1 MKKILHE
8 QQKQFEKSQIYL
20 LIRMTQLFY
29 IEMVTQ
35 STGNLIPND
44 SVDLIANNIPDFI
57 YDPEN
62 NIFSLWFKCWRATFE
77 HNFSHKDDTW
87 KLKLL
92 LRKLGS
98 TSVSH

>member
-1 MKKILHE
+1 
-8 QQKQFEKSQIYL
+8 
-20 LIRMTQLFY
+20 
-29 IEMVTQ
+29 MVTQ

-62 NIFSLWFKCWRATFE
+62 NIIFSLWFKCWQVTFE
-77 HNFSHKDDTW
+77 RNFSHKADTW

-92 LRKLGS
+92 LSKLS
-98 TSVSH
+98 